1 MLETLE
7 LQNRMAERSADLVK
21 KLMTNGIMVT
31 KNQAIDIDT
40 ATLLVEEFGH
50 HAVRVSDADVEDV
63 IINID
68 DNNEEVKSPR
78 PPVVTIMG
86 HVDHGK
92 TTLLDALRKTNI
104 VSSEAGGIT
113 QHIGAYQITVEKNQ
127 KLTFLDTPGHEAFSA
142 MRSRGATITDIV
154 VLVVAADDSV
164 KPQTIEAINHA
175 KEAKVTMIVAINKID
190 KQGSDPNKVRTELL
204 QHGIIVESMS
214 EMFLKQRYLQ
224 LMEQA

>member
-1 MLETLE
+1 
-7 LQNRMAERSADLVK
+7 MAERSADLVK

-50 HAVRVSDADVEDV
+50 HAIRVSDADVEDV

-68 DNNEEVKSPR
+68 DKNDEDKSPR

-92 TTLLDALRKTNI
+92 TTLLDSLRKTNI

-113 QHIGAYQITVEKNQ
+113 QHIGAYQITVNNNQ
-127 KLTFLDTPGHEAFSA
+127 KLTFLDTPGHEAFS
-142 MRSRGATITDIV
+142 TC
-154 VLVVAADDSV
+154 
-164 KPQTIEAINHA
+164 
-175 KEAKVTMIVAINKID
+175 
-190 KQGSDPNKVRTELL
+190 LL
-204 QHGIIVESMS
+204 YTSPS
-214 EMFLKQRYLQ
+214 PRD
-224 LMEQA
+224 